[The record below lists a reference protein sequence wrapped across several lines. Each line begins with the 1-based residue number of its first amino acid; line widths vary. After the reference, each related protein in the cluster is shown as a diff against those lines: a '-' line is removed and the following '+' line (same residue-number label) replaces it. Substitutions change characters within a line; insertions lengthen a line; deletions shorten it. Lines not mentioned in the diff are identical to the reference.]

1 VRKFDHFRPSQ
12 PERARASE
20 EYWNMTALPIGFS
33 RQGVAALLS
42 ALPSAKSS
50 LVRRLV
56 AATDDP
62 AKRRIREWLGN
73 LGDERLSGL
82 GLTPQDI
89 LVLRGGQG
97 PHPFSP

>member
-1 VRKFDHFRPSQ
+1 
-12 PERARASE
+12 
-20 EYWNMTALPIGFS
+20 MTALPIAFS
-33 RQGVAALLS
+33 RPGVAALPS
-42 ALPSAKSS
+42 ALPSARSS

-56 AATDDP
+56 AARDDP
-62 AKRRIREWLGN
+62 AKRRIREWLAN

-89 LVLRGGQG
+89 LVLRAAQG

>member
-1 VRKFDHFRPSQ
+1 
-12 PERARASE
+12 
-20 EYWNMTALPIGFS
+20 MTALPIGFS

-42 ALPSAKSS
+42 ALPSAM
-50 LVRRLV
+50 RRLV
-56 AATDDP
+56 AASDDP
-62 AKRRIREWLGN
+62 AKRRIREWLAN

-97 PHPFSP
+97 PHPFSPLGHLSWRAHRSENVAFWHVC